1 MTLRDDYKR
10 VGDADETKI
19 IIDEEGKETEV
30 IIVKK
35 VISDDAFVVCDFIER
50 LINKIE
56 RVGRNLI

>member
-19 IIDEEGKETEV
+19 IIDEEGKEIEA

-35 VISDDAFVVCDFIER
+35 VISDDAFVVCDFIEK